1 VSSTLASIVLP
12 VYNQE
17 SHIQAVLEEYV
28 TNLQRLHMAY
38 ELLPVIN
45 GPRRDRSLEV
55 CQELQS
61 KFRCIRTLCIDAG
74 GWGRAVRHGLSEARG
89 DLLCFTNSA
98 RTTSR
103 DLLLALVYG
112 SVHDDAVIKANR
124 KIRSSARRR
133 LGSLLYNLE
142 CRALFDLPYWDVNGT
157 PKVFSRKLSRLL
169 ELTRDDDLID
179 LEFNVICRL
188 ADYPVIEIP
197 IFSSKRHSGKSTTS
211 LTSAL
216 HMYVGAWQ
224 LRKALVKKSP
234 PFDK

>member
-1 VSSTLASIVLP
+1 VSVELASIVLP

-28 TNLQRLHMAY
+28 SGLERLPLAF
-38 ELLPVIN
+38 EILPVVN
-45 GPRRDRSLEV
+45 GQRRDRTLEI
-55 CQELQS
+55 CRDLQS
-61 KFRCIRTLCIDAG
+61 KFSSIRTLCIDAG
-74 GWGRAVRHGLSEARG
+74 GWGRAVRYGLSQSRG

-103 DLLLALVYG
+103 DLLLALLYG

-124 KIRSSARRR
+124 KIRESARRR

-142 CRALFDLPYWDVNGT
+142 CRALFDLPYWDINGT

-179 LEFNVICRL
+179 LEFNIICRMEE
-188 ADYPVIEIP
+188 YPVIEIP

-211 LTSAL
+211 LNSAF
-216 HMYVGAWQ
+216 HMYLGAWQ
-224 LRKALVKKSP
+224 MRKAFSP
-234 PFDK
+234 PKP